1 MSTSGE
7 RLSRLL
13 ALVPYLLARPG
24 TQVAD
29 AAAAFG
35 VSDKQLRDDLDLLFV
50 CGLPGYGPGDLI
62 DVSYEGDTVTLSN
75 ADTIGRPL
83 RLSADEALALIVALR
98 ALTDE
103 PGTSEQDAVRRALAK
118 LERAAGDAAAGSAN
132 VSVVFEAQAPVLTA
146 VQDALNRG
154 KRLHL
159 SYYVPGRDETTER
172 DVDPMRVLVIDQLP
186 YLEGWCLRADGVRMF
201 RLDRIVG
208 VAVLDVAAQ
217 VPAQAQLRDVSAGL
231 FQASASDEVVVL
243 DLDPSARWV
252 ADYYPCETV
261 TVDGEVTRAT
271 LRTADLGWVIRLI
284 LRTAGAVRVVS
295 PQSLDEA
302 VRAEAE
308 AALSAYGVDGATA

>member
-24 TQVAD
+24 TSVPD
-29 AAAAFG
+29 AAATFG

-75 ADTIGRPL
+75 ADAIGRPL
-83 RLSADEALALIVALR
+83 RLVADEALALIVALR

-118 LERAAGDAAAGSAN
+118 LERAAGDAAAGAAN
-132 VSVVFEAQAPVLTA
+132 VDVVFEAQAPVLTA
-146 VQDALNRG
+146 VQDALARG
-154 KRLHL
+154 RRVHL

-172 DVDPMRVLVIDQLP
+172 DVDPMRVLVVDQLP
-186 YLEGWCLRADGVRMF
+186 YLEGWCRRADGVRMF
-201 RLDRIVG
+201 RLDRVVDI
-208 VAVLDVAAQ
+208 AVLDVAAD
-217 VPAQAQLRDVSAGL
+217 VPPQAQLRDVTAGL
-231 FQASASDEVVVL
+231 FQASDHDEIVIL
-243 DLDPSARWV
+243 DLDPIARWV

-261 TVDGEVTRAT
+261 AADGDVTRAT
-271 LRTADLGWVIRLI
+271 LRTADTGWVTRLV
-284 LRTAGAVRVVS
+284 LRTAGAVRVVA
-295 PQSLDEA
+295 PASLQDA

-308 AALSAYGVDGATA
+308 AALSAYDNDGATL

>member
-1 MSTSGE
+1 MSTSSE

-13 ALVPYLLARPG
+13 ALVPYLIARPG
-24 TQVAD
+24 TLVAD

-35 VSDKQLRDDLDLLFV
+35 VTDKQLRDDLDLLFV

-75 ADTIGRPL
+75 AATIGRPL
-83 RLSADEALALIVALR
+83 RLVADEALALIVALR
-98 ALTDE
+98 ALGDE

-146 VQDALNRG
+146 VQDALTRG
-154 KRLHL
+154 RRVHL

-186 YLEGWCLRADGVRMF
+186 YLEGWCRLAEGVRMF
-201 RLDRIVG
+201 RLDRVVDIS
-208 VAVLDVAAQ
+208 VLDVAAEL
-217 VPAQAQLRDVSAGL
+217 PPQAQLRDVSAGL
-231 FQASASDEVVVL
+231 FQPSATDEVVVL

-252 ADYYPCETV
+252 ADYYPCESV
-261 TVDGEVTRAT
+261 TTDGDVTRAT
-271 LRTADLGWVIRLI
+271 LRTADLGWVTRLI
-284 LRTAGAVRVVS
+284 LRTAGAVRVVT
-295 PQSLDEA
+295 PASLRAA
-302 VRAEAE
+302 VGSE
-308 AALSAYGVDGATA
+308 AAAALRAYATDGATA